1 MSDIEPTKTTTAA
14 EPTPAQP
21 VVTQDDIQEEAKNVE
36 AVKADADQPAAPQPA
51 TAPTSEPAVAVPP
64 AAPTT
69 APEAKTEPKAAE
81 PSKTEEKVAEEPQ
94 NALTERFTQA
104 EWNALKE
111 FRKSLPEMLAAAY
124 TEKADAKTSPITL
137 WGVKIDPANPLDA
150 KTSVVLM
157 KFLRAR
163 NLNPTAAHDMFVA
176 TLRWRD
182 EFNVEAACKEEFP
195 DDVFGKLGYIYGKD
209 KEGRPVVYNVYG
221 GNKDIKAVF
230 GDVQRF
236 LRWRVAFMEKSLQK
250 LDFETVDQ
258 MIQVHDYEG
267 VSMSSRDANSKNAA
281 SEASSIFSNHYP
293 ELLYKKFFVNVPS
306 YLTWIFWIFKPLLPA
321 ATLAKMSVV
330 GTGAHTIGKSLLPHV
345 NAKDLPKRYGGE
357 ADAF

>member
-1 MSDIEPTKTTTAA
+1 MSDTEPTKTTTAS
-14 EPTPAQP
+14 EPAPAAP
-21 VVTQDDIQEEAKNVE
+21 VVAQDGVKDET
-36 AVKADADQPAAPQPA
+36 VKASEPAAPQPA
-51 TAPTSEPAVAVPP
+51 AVPTAASAVTPAP

-69 APEAKTEPKAAE
+69 APAAETGAKAADA
-81 PSKTEEKVAEEPQ
+81 SKIDVKAKEAEEPQ

-111 FRKSLPEMLAAAY
+111 FRKLLPEMFAAAY
-124 TEKADAKTSPITL
+124 DQKADAKTTPITL
-137 WGVKIDPANPLDA
+137 WGVKIVPTNPLDA
-150 KTSVVLM
+150 RTSVVLM

-163 NLNPTAAHDMFVA
+163 NLNPTAAKDMFIA

-182 EFNVEAACKEEFP
+182 EFNVDAACKEQFP

-236 LRWRVAFMEKSLQK
+236 LRWRVAFMEKSIQQ

-258 MIQVHDYEG
+258 MIQIHDYEG

-281 SEASSIFSNHYP
+281 SEASSIFSSHYP

-330 GTGAHTIGKSLLPHV
+330 GTGSHTIGKSLLPHV
-345 NAKDLPKRYGGE
+345 NAKDLPKGYGGE
-357 ADAF
+357 AEAF